1 MGVLSRS
8 YLLREKSARW
18 QGVFQ
23 EIGVKMGV
31 GRPDPQALKGERKA
45 SESAVTVSVNED
57 WPDFQA
63 LEGEGSWH
71 L

>member
-1 MGVLSRS
+1 MAGGVSRN
-8 YLLREKSARW
+8 RGED
-18 QGVFQ
+18 
-23 EIGVKMGV
+23 GV